1 MVSILP
7 PTCYRFQTNA
17 SVRPVAQV
25 ETQLN
30 KTRESKKAQSSDA
43 DPGIDSDAG
52 QLFSSSFRPEKPP
65 PRPADVPQ
73 TSRQPSIPESQDY
86 SPMPDRHGA
95 PFTLPI
101 ATMSADT
108 RLLPEIMD
116 SMATNRM
123 PDPPMMDNLDLGLDT
138 NFSWEMIGLGLEEP
152 MPTQEAADELYGLKY
167 APIQCLTL
175 I

>member
-1 MVSILP
+1 
-7 PTCYRFQTNA
+7 
-17 SVRPVAQV
+17 
-25 ETQLN
+25 
-30 KTRESKKAQSSDA
+30 
-43 DPGIDSDAG
+43 
-52 QLFSSSFRPEKPP
+52 
-65 PRPADVPQ
+65 
-73 TSRQPSIPESQDY
+73 
-86 SPMPDRHGA
+86 MPDRHGA

-152 MPTQEAADELYGLKY
+152 MPTQEAVDELYGFKH
-167 APIQCLTL
+167 APISFF
-175 I
+175 